1 MFIVYQLRGWATDT
15 PTPNARNCLKYTG
28 SEDGTASVIILSR
41 SDAQPAPLWNDIKNV
56 RDGRERLG
64 YNPAN
69 TARAITQEDLEAVR
83 AKSEFTSDA
92 DLLRLRL
99 PMKGGDRAA
108 LARL

>member
-1 MFIVYQLRGWATDT
+1 MTSD
-15 PTPNARNCLKYTG
+15 
-28 SEDGTASVIILSR
+28 DGAANVLILSR
-41 SDAQPAPLWNDIKNV
+41 SDGQPAPTWDDIKNV

-64 YNPAN
+64 YNPADEVRGI
-69 TARAITQEDLEAVR
+69 AQEDLEAVR
-83 AKSEFTSDA
+83 AKQEFTSDA